1 MIFLKYSK
9 INNRKVLP
17 MNNTITKK
25 AEIKSKEEFIAK
37 LKNRLEDSWSSIS
50 QVIEE
55 LEEFEYEAQTNLDAS
70 IENNID
76 TPEEEIVKSEKLVD
90 FYDYELADLK
100 YDAGD
105 LQSKICVAIDSLE
118 KKINNKEV

>member
-1 MIFLKYSK
+1 
-9 INNRKVLP
+9 

>member
-1 MIFLKYSK
+1 
-9 INNRKVLP
+9 

-100 YDAGD
+100 YDASD

>member
-1 MIFLKYSK
+1 MTT
-9 INNRKVLP
+9 INKR
-17 MNNTITKK
+17 
-25 AEIKSKEEFIAK
+25 SKEELLAK

-55 LEEFEYEAQTNLDAS
+55 LEEFEYEAQTNLDDS
-70 IENNID
+70 IKNNID
-76 TPEEEIVKSEKLVD
+76 TPEKEIIKNEKLVY

-100 YDAGD
+100 YDAED
-105 LQSKICVAIDSLE
+105 LQSKICIAIDSLE